1 MNTWYSK
8 TVPYP
13 ATDTSKK
20 IDEAFR
26 ALCLAQGGRAKG
38 AAIFSAIDQAA
49 RSITLYFS
57 PEARRIA
64 EQSEAQSCKK
74 PDPLH
79 GFALSIGDPD
89 SWTLHFPALGR
100 TAPQISLRPTPAP
113 PASGRKR

>member
-20 IDEAFR
+20 IDDEFR

-38 AAIFSAIDQAA
+38 AAIFSTFDQAT
-49 RSITLYFS
+49 RSTTMYFS

-64 EQSEAQSCKK
+64 EQSNAQSCRK
-74 PDPLH
+74 PDATH

-89 SWTLHFPALGR
+89 SWAIHFPAVTR
-100 TAPQISLRPTPAP
+100 PQRQTSLHPTPSP
-113 PASGRKR
+113 PPNARKR